1 MKNEIVVLFGPEGG
15 NTEKVAHLIAEK
27 IGSEKCTVIPVT
39 QAGINEIKSYNKL
52 IIGGATIGTHN
63 WSHDNTSKDWD
74 KFLPE
79 FRKANFIG
87 KKIALFGLG
96 DQIAYTNHFVDDMRL
111 LYDAVINNGGT
122 VIGQWP
128 TDGYDFNE
136 SAAII
141 DGKFVGLAIDEDH
154 QEDMTNA
161 RVEKWVKDIL
171 QMF

>member
-1 MKNEIVVLFGPEGG
+1 MKDQIVVLYGPEGG
-15 NTEKVAHLIAEK
+15 NTEKVAQLIAEK
-27 IGSEKCTVIPVT
+27 IGNERCSVVPVT
-39 QAGINEIKSYNKL
+39 EAGIKEIESYNNL

-79 FRKANFIG
+79 FRKADFTG

-111 LYDAVINNGGT
+111 LYDAVVENGGK

-136 SAAII
+136 SAAVV
-141 DGKFVGLAIDEDH
+141 DGKFVGLAVDEDH
-154 QEDMTNA
+154 QEEMTTP
-161 RVEKWVKDIL
+161 RVEKWVKEIL
-171 QMF
+171 QAF